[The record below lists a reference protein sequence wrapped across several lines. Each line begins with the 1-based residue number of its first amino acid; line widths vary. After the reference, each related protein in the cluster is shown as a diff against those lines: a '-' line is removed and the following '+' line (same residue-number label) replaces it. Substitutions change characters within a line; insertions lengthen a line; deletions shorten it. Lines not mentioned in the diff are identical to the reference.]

1 MVVRHSQVIKHGDKF
16 QLSWLHTKR
25 IMQNLCYIS
34 SSPARTAIER
44 FWYLS
49 FVKPGITCLQAKKH
63 PAINLL
69 NFVTDND
76 ECAQN
81 THTCSLTSGVCKN
94 TPGSFRCS
102 CKPGFIGD
110 GHNCEGLSIC
120 YRHLSNKLR
129 CYRRISSPEKSRNST
144 REKISCYFFLTCVWY
159 RQSAA
164 DTSLAFGATRSGW
177 WKNGV
182 QTFLEK
188 GRMQNIER
196 KTENYVFS
204 GLGDG
209 IFLAAQN
216 ENPQLEDL
224 PQADYGR
231 VSENFVH
238 RKLCHGLFLSCFNAF
253 FMLSLRTS
261 ALYDFNSE
269 ITDSFIFIHY

>member
-182 QTFLEK
+182 QTFPEK
-188 GRMQNIER
+188 GRKAKYGKKNRKIRIQWLWWWNFSRGSER
-196 KTENYVFS
+196 KSTT
-204 GLGDG
+204 
-209 IFLAAQN
+209 
-216 ENPQLEDL
+216 
-224 PQADYGR
+224 GR
-231 VSENFVH
+231 FATGRLWPSIREF
-238 RKLCHGLFLSCFNAF
+238 C
-253 FMLSLRTS
+253 T
-261 ALYDFNSE
+261 SE
-269 ITDSFIFIHY
+269 IMPWFVFVMFQRIFHVEP